1 MSTWRAKCWLGS
13 SNGYQELEVKSN
25 TAHGAREQLERI
37 YGAEQVINLRQ
48 VSNSNSSSNS
58 SDASAL
64 LPLALVLLAIWAV
77 VEYWYIAIPVAL
89 ILGVLILIGLK
100 DD

>member
-1 MSTWRAKCWLGS
+1 MATWRAKCWLGS
-13 SNGYQELEVKSN
+13 SNGYQELEVQSN

-48 VSNSNSSSNS
+48 VSNSNSSSS
-58 SDASAL
+58 SDASGL
-64 LPLALVLLAIWAV
+64 FPLALVLLVIWAV
-77 VEYWYIAIPVAL
+77 IEYWYIAVPVGL
-89 ILGVLILIGLK
+89 IFGVLILLGLR